1 MDDKRRQ
8 LLKAGL
14 LGTGAL
20 AFGSPLQLSQAKN
33 LVSFNGKSLRILILG
48 GTGFLGPHMVRE
60 ALKRGHD
67 VTLFN
72 RGRTNNA
79 LFPDLET
86 LIGDRNNGLDALHGH
101 SWDVVIDNS
110 GYVPRHVRDSARLL
124 APVTSHYIYTSTVS
138 AYASLAEP
146 LNEDAPLAKIADE
159 SIEKVTPDTYGPLKA
174 LCEKKVAEE
183 FGEERLSILRPTY
196 VAGPGDHTD
205 RYTYWLARTLLGG
218 EMVWPGTPEDMIQII
233 DVRDLAKFTIDVAD
247 KNIIGKYNTVTP
259 AGTFTMGDL
268 LNDSLAVTGADM
280 VPVWVDYEFIQAQ
293 GNIDEG
299 AFPIWI
305 PPISEYAGAALVSGE
320 RSVAKGLWNRPTRET
335 ARDTVAWWRTLPS
348 ERTENMR
355 AGLGLELE
363 TELLNRR
370 HETSEK

>member
-1 MDDKRRQ
+1 
-8 LLKAGL
+8 
-14 LGTGAL
+14 
-20 AFGSPLQLSQAKN
+20 
-33 LVSFNGKSLRILILG
+33 
-48 GTGFLGPHMVRE
+48 MVRE

-72 RGRTNNA
+72 RGQTNNT

-86 LIGDRNNGLDALHGH
+86 LIGDRNNGLDALRGH
-101 SWDVVIDNS
+101 NWDVVIDNS
-110 GYVPRHVRDSARLL
+110 GYVPRHVKDSARLL

-138 AYASLAEP
+138 AYASLAKP
-146 LNEDAPLAKIADE
+146 INEDAPLAKIADE
-159 SIEKVTPDTYGPLKA
+159 SIENVTPDTYGPLKA
-174 LCEKKVAEE
+174 LCEKKVAQE

-247 KNIIGKYNTVTP
+247 KNIIGTYNTVTP
-259 AGTFTMGDL
+259 AGVFTMGDL

-280 VPVWVDYEFIQAQ
+280 VPVWIDYEFIQAQ

-320 RSVAKGLWNRPTRET
+320 EIS
-335 ARDTVAWWRTLPS
+335 S
-348 ERTENMR
+348 
-355 AGLGLELE
+355 
-363 TELLNRR
+363 
-370 HETSEK
+370 